1 MESIPRHQC
10 LIYQGAPS
18 RLLPQM
24 AAAARDKLAQ
34 NFRCVYLNSPPMVAG
49 MRSYLAS
56 AGVDVEK
63 MQTEGRLVLSSK
75 LDHLLDGR
83 FDGDRM
89 IRTLEQAIQQAVQDG
104 YAGLWATG
112 DMTWEMGPERDFGG
126 LLTYERQL
134 EELFGKYPQ
143 LSGIC
148 QYHAETLPH
157 MVLRQALISH
167 PAIYVNAT
175 LARLNPSYMRPEE
188 YGRSFLESVD
198 VDSALVLAA
207 LSFRPNSIV

>member
-1 MESIPRHQC
+1 MESTPRHQC
-10 LIYQGAPS
+10 LIYEGAPS

-49 MRSYLAS
+49 MGSYLAA

-75 LDHLLDGR
+75 LDHLLEGR

-112 DMTWEMGPERDFGG
+112 DMTGEMGPQRDFGG

-134 EELFGKYPQ
+134 EEL
-143 LSGIC
+143 
-148 QYHAETLPH
+148 
-157 MVLRQALISH
+157 
-167 PAIYVNAT
+167 
-175 LARLNPSYMRPEE
+175 
-188 YGRSFLESVD
+188 
-198 VDSALVLAA
+198 
-207 LSFRPNSIV
+207 

>member
-24 AAAARDKLAQ
+24 AAATRDKLAQ
-34 NFRCVYLNSPPMVAG
+34 NFRCVYLNRPPMVAG
-49 MRSYLAS
+49 MRSYLAA

-75 LDHLLDGR
+75 LDHLLEGR

-104 YAGLWATG
+104 YAGLWRPAT
-112 DMTWEMGPERDFGG
+112 
-126 LLTYERQL
+126 
-134 EELFGKYPQ
+134 
-143 LSGIC
+143 
-148 QYHAETLPH
+148 
-157 MVLRQALISH
+157 
-167 PAIYVNAT
+167 
-175 LARLNPSYMRPEE
+175 
-188 YGRSFLESVD
+188 
-198 VDSALVLAA
+198 
-207 LSFRPNSIV
+207 